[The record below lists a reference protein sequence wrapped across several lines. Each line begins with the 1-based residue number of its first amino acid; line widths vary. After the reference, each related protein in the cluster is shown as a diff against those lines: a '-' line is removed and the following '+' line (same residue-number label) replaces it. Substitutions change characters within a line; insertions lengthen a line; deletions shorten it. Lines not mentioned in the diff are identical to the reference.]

1 MAAIC
6 FIVYNEF
13 NSVNYHLY
21 YTTRVYVQN
30 EYVLYILSEYFALM
44 LPDIFM
50 KFSNCKKKYLQNKKI
65 QANEFRFKFKHM
77 KKNIH
82 IQHVGSQQIFYK
94 GATL

>member
-21 YTTRVYVQN
+21 YTFRVYVPN
-30 EYVLYILSEYFALM
+30 EYVLNILSEYFALM

-50 KFSNCKKKYLQNKKI
+50 KFSNCKKTKK
-65 QANEFRFKFKHM
+65 
-77 KKNIH
+77 
-82 IQHVGSQQIFYK
+82 
-94 GATL
+94 

>member
-44 LPDIFM
+44 LPDICIYEIF
-50 KFSNCKKKYLQNKKI
+50 KLQKNICKI
-65 QANEFRFKFKHM
+65 RKFKQM
-77 KKNIH
+77 NLGLNSNI
-82 IQHVGSQQIFYK
+82 
-94 GATL
+94 